1 MKIAKFLTTFFL
13 FLFILII
20 IYIIHVNFFKVN
32 VVFYSAILDSIL
44 ATIIMVIILMINNF
58 YQEFTLFEK
67 IQMGIIF
74 LLLGYS
80 FAISIPTVLD
90 RSLSFYLLE
99 KIQQRGG
106 GIQKSGFEDV
116 FIKEYM
122 PEHHLVEIR
131 LTEQLESGTIIIENS
146 CVKLTKKG
154 EILATISRYFRKHFS
169 PKRRL
174 LLGKYTSDLIDPF
187 GHVIDINKQDNFG
200 YICQ

>member
-1 MKIAKFLTTFFL
+1 M
-13 FLFILII
+13 
-20 IYIIHVNFFKVN
+20 
-32 VVFYSAILDSIL
+32 
-44 ATIIMVIILMINNF
+44 
-58 YQEFTLFEK
+58 
-67 IQMGIIF
+67 
-74 LLLGYS
+74 
-80 FAISIPTVLD
+80 LD

>member
-1 MKIAKFLTTFFL
+1 MKFVKFLAIFFL
-13 FLFILII
+13 FLFILVL

-32 VVFYSAILDSIL
+32 VVFYSAIFDVIL
-44 ATIIMVIILMINNF
+44 ATIIMVMILLINNF
-58 YQEFTLFEK
+58 FQEFTLLEK
-67 IQMGIIF
+67 IQMCIIC

-80 FAISIPTVLD
+80 FAISIPTVID

-106 GIQKSGFEDV
+106 GIEKSGFKDV

-122 PEHHLVEIR
+122 LEHHLVAIR
-131 LTEQLESGTIIIENS
+131 LTEQLESGTIIIENN

-154 EILATISRYFRKHFS
+154 EILATISRYFKKHFL

-174 LLGKYTSDLIDPF
+174 LPGKYTSDLINPF
-187 GHVIDINKQDNFG
+187 GHVTEINKQNNFE

>member
-1 MKIAKFLTTFFL
+1 
-13 FLFILII
+13 
-20 IYIIHVNFFKVN
+20 
-32 VVFYSAILDSIL
+32 
-44 ATIIMVIILMINNF
+44 MVIILMINNF
-58 YQEFTLFEK
+58 FQEFTLFKK

-80 FAISIPTVLD
+80 FAISIPTVID

-154 EILATISRYFRKHFS
+154 EILATISRYFRKHFL

-187 GHVIDINKQDNFG
+187 GHVIDINKQNNFK

>member
-1 MKIAKFLTTFFL
+1 MKFVKFLAIFFL
-13 FLFILII
+13 FLFILVL
-20 IYIIHVNFFKVN
+20 IYVIHVNFFKVN
-32 VVFYSAILDSIL
+32 VVFYSAIFDVIL
-44 ATIIMVIILMINNF
+44 ATIIMVMILLINNF
-58 YQEFTLFEK
+58 FQEFTLFEK
-67 IQMGIIF
+67 IQMCIIC

-80 FAISIPTVLD
+80 FAISIPTVID

-106 GIQKSGFEDV
+106 GIEKSGFKDV

-122 PEHHLVEIR
+122 LEHHLVAIR
-131 LTEQLESGTIIIENS
+131 LTEQLESGTIIIENN

-154 EILATISRYFRKHFS
+154 EILATISRYFKKHFL

-174 LLGKYTSDLIDPF
+174 LLGKYTSDLINPF
-187 GHVIDINKQDNFG
+187 GHVTEINKQNNFE